1 MDGIIMVKT
10 NKTKQVFRDDS
21 YCVDISKK
29 KLGDEAL
36 DAVSPKCPIFG
47 CKGEPTITDTSSGEI
62 ICGSCGRV
70 LLERSIDPNPEH
82 IADTTEFVSKTRTG
96 PEQSLTMYD
105 MGMMTVISNKDAMG
119 NSLSSYMKNTFGRLK
134 ILNSRSRTASTN
146 RTLRSALLLLY
157 SLKTKLG
164 LPDSTAENA
173 AYLYRKAMQKK
184 ITVGR
189 SAKGIMCASLYL
201 ACRQT
206 AIPRSLS
213 DISQAANVSKKE
225 VSRACRNLIE
235 NLEISLDP
243 CSASEF
249 VTKIANAASISEK
262 TRRDALRTLSQLAEK
277 GTSAGKNP
285 LALAA
290 ATLYLACILNGEK
303 KTQSEVAKAS
313 GITAVTI
320 RNRYSALKK
329 ELGFE
334 DNEVPESPN

>member
-1 MDGIIMVKT
+1 MGDVIMAKI
-10 NKTKQVFRDDS
+10 NKTEQVFRDNS
-21 YCVDISKK
+21 YDENISGKM
-29 KLGDEAL
+29 DEVL
-36 DAVSPKCPIFG
+36 DVTSPKCPISG
-47 CKGEPTITDTSSGEI
+47 CKGEPIITDTSSGEI

-70 LLERSIDPNPEH
+70 LLEKSVDPNPERVSD
-82 IADTTEFVSKTRTG
+82 ATEFVSKARTG

-134 ILNSRSRTASTN
+134 ILNSRSRTASSN

-189 SAKGIMCASLYL
+189 SAKGLMCASLYL

-213 DISQAANVSKKE
+213 DVSQAANVSKKE

-235 NLEISLDP
+235 NFEMSLDP

-249 VTKIANAASISEK
+249 VTKIANEVNINEK
-262 TRRDALRTLSQLAEK
+262 IRRNALRIIAQLTQK
-277 GTSAGKNP
+277 GSSAGKNP
-285 LALAA
+285 MALAA

-303 KTQSEVAKAS
+303 KTQSEIAKAS

-329 ELGFE
+329 EIGLE
-334 DNEVPESPN
+334 TDEILKSLN

>member
-1 MDGIIMVKT
+1 MGGVIVAKT
-10 NKTKQVFRDDS
+10 NKTKQVFLDNS
-21 YCVDISKK
+21 YLENVSSEKMDEVLDIT
-29 KLGDEAL
+29 
-36 DAVSPKCPIFG
+36 SPKCPISG
-47 CKGEPTITDTSSGEI
+47 CKGEPIITDTSSGEI

-70 LLERSIDPNPEH
+70 LLEKSIDPNPEH
-82 IADTTEFVSKTRTG
+82 ISDATEFVSKTRTG

-134 ILNSRSRTASTN
+134 ILNSRSRTASSN

-184 ITVGR
+184 ITIGR
-189 SAKGIMCASLYL
+189 SAKGLMCASLYL

-206 AIPRSLS
+206 AIPRSIY
-213 DISQAANVSKKE
+213 DVSQAANVSKKE

-235 NLEISLDP
+235 NLEMSLDP

-249 VTKIANAASISEK
+249 VTKIANETNINEK
-262 TRRDALRTLSQLAEK
+262 IRRDALRTLAQLTQK

-285 LALAA
+285 MALAA
-290 ATLYLACILNGEK
+290 ATLYLACLLNGQK
-303 KTQSEVAKAS
+303 KTQSEIAKAS

-329 ELGFE
+329 ELGLE
-334 DNEVPESPN
+334 TNDALESLN